1 MVSGAAESGAPAPAR
16 EPALPAAWYLDTS
29 AATKLVIPE
38 AESVALRT
46 WCDRSRVT
54 GGRFV
59 VSDLVRAELLRTVG
73 RHDRG
78 LLPFAMRTA
87 ARFDRLG
94 VTREVFEC
102 SAAIE
107 PSALRT
113 LDALHLAAA
122 LSLGT
127 ALAGIVTYDARLAAA
142 ADLQGVARIAP
153 GRDRS
158 PDDHPAA

>member
-1 MVSGAAESGAPAPAR
+1 VSGAAGSGAPAPAVA
-16 EPALPAAWYLDTS
+16 PVWYLDTS

-38 AESVALRT
+38 AESAALRT

-73 RHDRG
+73 RHDQG
-78 LLPFAMRTA
+78 LLPFAVRTA
-87 ARFDRLG
+87 ARFDRLR
-94 VTREVFEC
+94 VTRETFER

-113 LDALHLAAA
+113 LDALHLATA
-122 LSLGT
+122 LSLGS
-127 ALAGIVTYDARLAAA
+127 ALAGVVTYDARLAAA
-142 ADLQGVARIAP
+142 ADLQGVARTAP
-153 GRDRS
+153 GRDR
-158 PDDHPAA
+158 